1 MFNGSYAA
9 NISHLMP
16 GSPVRSAAAILLT
29 VALVAS
35 CSSTPDKSDPIVE
48 IRLSSSLN
56 ACFIADVEVP
66 CGDVGSKLL
75 AMHVPPSA
83 RIHCVGD
90 TVISYELV
98 HSILESLDKAGY
110 STKVGFLTD

>member
-1 MFNGSYAA
+1 M
-9 NISHLMP
+9 
-16 GSPVRSAAAILLT
+16 RSATAIFFT
-29 VALVAS
+29 AVLVVG
-35 CSSTPDKSDPIVE
+35 CSSVPDKTDPIVE

-75 AMHVPPSA
+75 AMNVPLSS
-83 RIHCVGD
+83 RVRCVGD
-90 TVISYELV
+90 TVVSYELV
-98 HSILESLDKAGY
+98 HSLLESLEKAGY

>member
-1 MFNGSYAA
+1 MCNGSYAA
-9 NISHLMP
+9 NISHLML
-16 GSPVRSAAAILLT
+16 RSRLRPAATIFLT
-29 VALVAS
+29 AVFVAS

-56 ACFIADVEVP
+56 ACFIADIEVP

-75 AMHVPPSA
+75 AMHVPLSA
-83 RIHCVGD
+83 HVRCVGD

>member
-1 MFNGSYAA
+1 MIFLAA
-9 NISHLMP
+9 
-16 GSPVRSAAAILLT
+16 V
-29 VALVAS
+29 LVAS
-35 CSSTPDKSDPIVE
+35 CSSVPDKSDPIVE

-66 CGDVGSKLL
+66 CGDVGTKLL
-75 AMHVPPSA
+75 AMKVPLSS

-90 TVISYELV
+90 TVVSYELV
-98 HSILESLDKAGY
+98 QSILDSLDRAGY